1 MMDMRRAL
9 IAGAT
14 ALAVATAGSGSP
26 AEATITSC
34 GRTKGTHY
42 SFRVIAHGENAPSCR
57 TARRVA
63 RRAVGSQ
70 IDRPLRVPGWSCAAD
85 YYYEGPWSFL
95 CIRRRTYGQVSID
108 HFRPLPDRRLTL
120 ASHIFDDFHREN
132 DERGEMGDWLIV
144 VGRWIDTAKRSG
156 APSVSAP

>member
-1 MMDMRRAL
+1 MNMRRAL

-26 AEATITSC
+26 AEATTTNC

-63 RRAVGSQ
+63 HRAVGSQ
-70 IDRPLRVPGWSCAAD
+70 IDRPLRVAGWSCTAD
-85 YYYEGPWSFL
+85 YWGYAFSPRCGISVY
-95 CIRRRTYGQVSID
+95 
-108 HFRPLPDRRLTL
+108 
-120 ASHIFDDFHREN
+120 
-132 DERGEMGDWLIV
+132 RGEGWPVTPGRQRKIAPASGSSARRSQSSQDV
-144 VGRWIDTAKRSG
+144 VM
-156 APSVSAP
+156 

>member
-1 MMDMRRAL
+1 MGMRRAL
-9 IAGAT
+9 IVGAT
-14 ALAVATAGSGSP
+14 ALVVAAAGSGSA

-63 RRAVGSQ
+63 RRAVGGQ
-70 IDRPLRVPGWSCAAD
+70 IDRPLRVPGWSCTAD
-85 YYYEGPWSFL
+85 YYFDGPWSFL

-108 HFRPLPDRRLTL
+108 HVRQHPDRRLTI
-120 ASHIFDDFHREN
+120 ASHFFDGFHRE
-132 DERGEMGDWLIV
+132 GESYALEL
-144 VGRWIDTAKRSG
+144 
-156 APSVSAP
+156 

>member
-34 GRTKGTHY
+34 GRIKGTHY

-70 IDRPLRVPGWSCAAD
+70 IDRPLRVPGWSCTAD

-108 HFRPLPDRRLTL
+108 HFRQLPDRRLTI
-120 ASHIFDDFHREN
+120 ASHIFDGFHREC
-132 DERGEMGDWLIV
+132 DEYGEMGDWLIV
-144 VGRWIDTAKRSG
+144 VGSARYT
-156 APSVSAP
+156 SVSG